1 MSARLT
7 PYLPGLIATL
17 VLIIG
22 GLVGWQLT
30 LGFKAYTWESYRR
43 LQVEHQPQAV
53 PDIPLQTHRGER
65 WHLSDSAGKLRL
77 VNFIYTRC
85 PTLCRTSGSIYAR
98 LVDAIE
104 QRGWDDRIQLIS
116 ISLQPMYD
124 NPVRLRA
131 FRQRY
136 QQRDNDLWLTTR
148 ATNRRDHRQ
157 LLKAYGVVSIP
168 DPWGGIQHNDA
179 LHLID
184 TSGRLVRI
192 LDNDLDRLLNKLAP
206 CVQERVALAFD

>member
-1 MSARLT
+1 MSTRHSRM
-7 PYLPGLIATL
+7 LPAFTATL
-17 VLIIG
+17 VL
-22 GLVGWQLT
+22 LVGGWIGWQVT
-30 LGFKAYTWESYRR
+30 LGFKAFTWESYRR
-43 LQVEHQPQAV
+43 LQVEREPQSVPAV
-53 PDIPLQTHRGER
+53 PLQTHRGER
-65 WHLSDSAGKLRL
+65 WQLSAGAGKLRL

-104 QRGWDDRIQLIS
+104 QRGWDDRVQLIS

-124 NPVRLRA
+124 NPARLRA

-136 QQRDNDLWLTTR
+136 QRRDNDLWLTTR
-148 ATNRRDHRQ
+148 ATDRHDHRR

-184 TSGRLVRI
+184 ASGRLVRI
-192 LDNDLDRLLNKLAP
+192 LDNDLDRLLNELAP
-206 CVQERVALAFD
+206 RVQERVALAFE

>member
-1 MSARLT
+1 MNTRLART
-7 PYLPGLIATL
+7 LPTVTAML
-17 VLIIG
+17 VL
-22 GLVGWQLT
+22 LVGGWIGWQVT
-30 LGFKAYTWESYRR
+30 LGFKAFTWESYRR
-43 LQVEHQPQAV
+43 LQVEREPRAV
-53 PDIPLQTHRGER
+53 PDIPLQTHQGEH
-65 WHLSDSAGKLRL
+65 WQLSAAAGKLRL

-85 PTLCRTSGSIYAR
+85 PTLCRTSGSFYAR

-206 CVQERVALAFD
+206 RVQERVALAFD